1 MQDHRRKWNVDEYK
15 RLARERTQNKE
26 KERAEKAPV
35 KLELVKLRDYK
46 VDLDSKLGMSLVV
59 TKTTSLSQI
68 GGHYCCVCECNVKGI
83 MSFLD
88 HISGRKH
95 QKNLG
100 MSMKL
105 ERSTLDQVKKRF
117 ETNKRKREEEEKQ
130 YCFEERVKKLKEDE
144 EIWKVHK

>member
-1 MQDHRRKWNVDEYK
+1 MEDHRRKWNVDEYE
-15 RLARERTQNKE
+15 RLTRERTQNKE
-26 KERAEKAPV
+26 KGRAEKTPV
-35 KLELVKLRDYK
+35 KL
-46 VDLDSKLGMSLVV
+46 
-59 TKTTSLSQI
+59 
-68 GGHYCCVCECNVKGI
+68 GHYCSVCECNVKYS

-88 HISGRKH
+88 HINGRKH

-117 ETNKRKREEEEKQ
+117 ETNKRKREEEKKQ

-144 EIWKVHK
+144 EIWKDGDMSSMMGFSGL